1 MSEDAGAAAEGTAT
15 GPDGSDSA
23 ASATAANGQAATATG
38 AQGAA
43 SGQDGTTA
51 AGGDDAAAELLASMA
66 ETGDGEGDSDGKPD
80 PLQAQ
85 LDHWKTIA
93 KKQEQRAKSNAAA
106 AKELEDIK
114 RSQMSA
120 QERLEAE
127 RDAYRAEAAE
137 KGAQLHRVMAAAAYD
152 LPASLID
159 HLGGGTE
166 EEINAR
172 AEAFAAAINERA
184 ATNGQGNGQQNG
196 HATAAEAAAAVQQQ
210 PPNPFFRN
218 RVPVESLRAGA
229 APASDNVARNSND
242 LFRQM
247 LGR

>member
-1 MSEDAGAAAEGTAT
+1 MSEDAGAAGEGTGT
-15 GPDGSDSA
+15 GPDSGDSA
-23 ASATAANGQAATATG
+23 ASTVTADSQTVTANGG
-38 AQGAA
+38 QGAA
-43 SGQDGTTA
+43 SAQEGSAA
-51 AGGDDAAAELLASMA
+51 AGGDDSAAELLAGMA
-66 ETGDGEGDSDGKPD
+66 TGDSETDSKPD
-80 PLQAQ
+80 ALQTQ
-85 LDHWKTIA
+85 LDHWKNIA

-127 RDAYRAEAAE
+127 RDQYRADAE
-137 KGAQLHRVMAAAAYD
+137 KSAGQLHRVMAAAAYD

-172 AEAFAAAINERA
+172 AEAFAAAINEKA
-184 ATNGQGNGQQNG
+184 AANGQGNGQGNG
-196 HATAAEAAAAVQQQ
+196 HPTAEAAAEAAQQQ
-210 PPNPFFRN
+210 PRNPFFRN
-218 RVPVESLRAGA
+218 QVPVESLRAGA
-229 APASDNVARNSND
+229 APASDNIARNSND

>member
-1 MSEDAGAAAEGTAT
+1 MSEDAGAAAEGTGT

-23 ASATAANGQAATATG
+23 ASTATAASQTATANG
-38 AQGAA
+38 AQGGPSA
-43 SGQDGTTA
+43 QEGTNA
-51 AGGDDAAAELLASMA
+51 AGGDDAAELLAGMA
-66 ETGDGEGDSDGKPD
+66 AQDDDEGNSDGKPD

-85 LDHWKTIA
+85 LDHWKSIA

-127 RDAYRAEAAE
+127 RDQYRADAE
-137 KGAQLHRVMAAAAYD
+137 KSAGQLHRVMAAAAYD

-184 ATNGQGNGQQNG
+184 ATNGNGQQNG
-196 HATAAEAAAAVQQQ
+196 HATAEAAAAAAQHQ
-210 PPNPFFRN
+210 PLNPFFRN
-218 RVPVESLRAGA
+218 QVPVESLRAGA